1 MSELSAAC
9 LRLARAEEDLLLSQ
23 EYEREH
29 KGATPYEIGL
39 YLELR
44 MGSALPSGEAMRR
57 ALHNLVRSRLHELMH
72 QAVEAAA
79 AEYADAKQALEAE
92 LANGGHL

>member
-9 LRLARAEEDLLLSQ
+9 LRLARAEEDLLLRQ
-23 EYEREH
+23 AYEREH

-39 YLELR
+39 HLELR
-44 MGSALPSGEAMRR
+44 LGSALPSGQAMNR
-57 ALHNLVRSRLHELMH
+57 ALHNLVGSRLHELMQ

-79 AEYADAKQALEAE
+79 AEYTAAKQALEAE

>member
-1 MSELSAAC
+1 MSELSEAC
-9 LRLARAEEDLLLSQ
+9 LRLARAEETLLLCQ

-39 YLELR
+39 HLELR
-44 MGSALPSGEAMRR
+44 MGSALPSGEAMNR
-57 ALHNLVRSRLHELMH
+57 ALHPVVIGRLHELMH

-79 AEYADAKQALEAE
+79 AEYADAKRALAAE
-92 LANGGHL
+92 LANGGRL

>member
-9 LRLARAEEDLLLSQ
+9 LRLARAEETLLLCQ
-23 EYEREH
+23 AYEREH
-29 KGATPYEIGL
+29 KGAAPQEIGL
-39 YLELR
+39 HLQLFS
-44 MGSALPSGEAMRR
+44 GSALPSGQAMNR
-57 ALHNLVRSRLHELMH
+57 ALHPVVIGRLHELMH

-92 LANGGHL
+92 LANGGCL